1 MPFYLDLQG
10 GSRAEPLEVVGVS
23 MWPGVLADL
32 RTEPSGWAAPLGP
45 GGNREAGGGHR
56 GRGSGAAQVPLR
68 GLERGVAA
76 GEEALISG
84 CRTCSRG

>member
-1 MPFYLDLQG
+1 MKSFHFSYIDITGRGAPEG
-10 GSRAEPLEVVGVS
+10 G

-56 GRGSGAAQVPLR
+56 GRRYGAAQVPLR
-68 GLERGVAA
+68 GLEA
-76 GEEALISG
+76 GG
-84 CRTCSRG
+84 DRW